1 MTVLTDDGVEVII
14 LPDCAKCTAS
24 DGNKNPFALDECTLN
39 NEDEC
44 RNDYCPYYVEDWKGE
59 WEDDERVD

>member
-1 MTVLTDDGVEVII
+1 MRVLTDDGVEVII

-24 DGNKNPFALDECTLN
+24 DGNKSPLDLDECPLN

-44 RNDYCPYYVEDWKGE
+44 RNDYCPY
-59 WEDDERVD
+59 